1 MLDKIDFYKK
11 DLKHIRYLTQAGG
24 KLNLQINKKII
35 ENLSVKKDFMLC
47 MAQQKHSA
55 NVFSS
60 TRVL

>member
-35 ENLSVKKDFMLC
+35 ENLSSKKKIL
-47 MAQQKHSA
+47 
-55 NVFSS
+55 
-60 TRVL
+60 